1 MVFEQL
7 DLLRVLQLEGLEIV
21 KQSLHVMAALLGHT
35 YAALPNLCYHLLVGT
50 HDRLFPHQLQ
60 WRYQHW
66 HVQSQYGIDPSNVA
80 GFRPTRH
87 YWLRPS
93 NGDDERPTKFV
104 SIHAGQR
111 LRDPSVAR
119 SRN

>member
-50 HDRLFPHQLQ
+50 H
-60 WRYQHW
+60 
-66 HVQSQYGIDPSNVA
+66 A
-80 GFRPTRH
+80 GWP
-87 YWLRPS
+87 
-93 NGDDERPTKFV
+93 
-104 SIHAGQR
+104 
-111 LRDPSVAR
+111 
-119 SRN
+119 

>member
-80 GFRPTRH
+80 GFVGVSQV
-87 YWLRPS
+87 LAVPS
-93 NGDDERPTKFV
+93 QQVVELVVGCE
-104 SIHAGQR
+104 G
-111 LRDPSVAR
+111 
-119 SRN
+119 